1 MPLDQEQINEKEM
14 SFLEHL
20 EELRWHVIRSLA
32 AVLILTIGAFIVAPW
47 IFEHI
52 IFAPARVTFPTF
64 VWLCNLGQALGS
76 GDALCID
83 DIPFKVQSRYMT
95 GQFSMHIV
103 SSFVIGIIVSFPY
116 ITWEL
121 WRFIKPG
128 LYPREKQSS
137 RGAVAAISFLFL
149 LGVAFGYFIMSP
161 VMISFLANYQISD
174 MIVNEFDI
182 TSYVGTIVGVVFGS
196 GVLFQL
202 PVVMFFLTK
211 VGIVTPGFLRQYRK
225 HAIVIILIIGAIVT
239 PTADPLSQSLISVP
253 LYLLYEI
260 SILISASVLRRKER
274 EDAEEERREREEEE
288 KRRAEEQ
295 NAEEQNTEE
304 RDES

>member
-1 MPLDQEQINEKEM
+1 MPLDQEPVQEKEM

-20 EELRWHVIRSLA
+20 EELRWHVVRSLA
-32 AVLILTIGAFIVAPW
+32 AVLIFTIAAFVAAPW
-47 IFEHI
+47 IFQNI
-52 IFAPARVTFPTF
+52 IFAPARVDFPTF
-64 VWLCNLGQALGS
+64 RWLCSIGHFFGS
-76 GDALCID
+76 GDALCVQE
-83 DIPFKVQSRYMT
+83 IPFKVQSRFMT

-103 SSFVIGIIVSFPY
+103 ASFVIGIVVAFPY

-128 LYPREKQSS
+128 LYAREKNSS
-137 RGAVAAISFLFL
+137 RGAVAAISLLFL
-149 LGVAFGYFIMSP
+149 TGVLFGYYIMSP

-202 PVVMFFLTK
+202 PVVIFFLTK
-211 VGIVTPGFLRQYRK
+211 IGIVTPTYLRTYRK
-225 HAIVIILIIGAIVT
+225 HAIVIILIVGAIVT

-260 SILISASVLRRKER
+260 SILISASVIRRKEK
-274 EDAEEERREREEEE
+274 EEAEELLRE
-288 KRRAEEQ
+288 Q
-295 NAEEQNTEE
+295 QQG
-304 RDES
+304 S

>member
-1 MPLDQEQINEKEM
+1 MPLDQEPIEKEM

-20 EELRWHVIRSLA
+20 EELRWHVVRSLA
-32 AVLILTIGAFIVAPW
+32 AVFIFTIGAFVVAPW
-47 IFEHI
+47 IFHNI
-52 IFAPARVTFPTF
+52 IFAPARVDFPTF
-64 VWLCNLGQALGS
+64 VWLCNLGEFLGS
-76 GDALCID
+76 GDALCVKE
-83 DIPFKVQSRYMT
+83 IPFKVQSRFMT

-103 SSFVIGIIVSFPY
+103 SSLVIGIIVAFPY

-128 LYPREKQSS
+128 LYPREKKSS
-137 RGAVAAISFLFL
+137 RGAVASISFLFI
-149 LGVAFGYFIMSP
+149 LGVLFGYYIMSP

-211 VGIVTPGFLRQYRK
+211 VGIVTPQYLRKYRK
-225 HAIVIILIIGAIVT
+225 HAIVIILIVGAIVT
-239 PTADPLSQSLISVP
+239 PTADPLSQSLISIP

-260 SILISASVLRRKER
+260 SILISGAVMRQK
-274 EDAEEERREREEEE
+274 
-288 KRRAEEQ
+288 
-295 NAEEQNTEE
+295 E
-304 RDES
+304 RDEAEELVREKELEKTREQEKES